1 MGRADRATGGGA
13 GPGLTALCDLRQK
26 IIRLIEANGP
36 LSIAD
41 YMAICLYDPDGGYY
55 MRREPFGVA
64 GDFTTAPEVSQMF
77 GELVAVWL
85 YSTWRS
91 MGSPATLAL
100 VEIGPGRGTM
110 MKDMLRVLGR
120 IDPGFVGRA
129 RFALVE
135 TSPRLREVQRATL
148 GEDAGRIEWHDT
160 VATLR
165 AEPLL
170 IVGNELFDAVPTRQY
185 VKADGRWRERAVGL
199 DGSGGLAFVAAAG
212 TLDPSLL
219 PPGATTAV
227 DGAIAEAA
235 PARTALMEAI
245 AERISA
251 RGGAGL
257 FIDYGYLQPALG
269 DTLQALSGHAY
280 ADPLAEPG
288 KADLTAHVDFF
299 SLAQAAKAH
308 GLDAHLAT
316 QGEFL
321 LGTGLIERAGSLGAK
336 ADAATRER
344 LREEAERLAGPDG
357 MGTLFKVL
365 AVGPRGLRL
374 PPFATSD

>member
-1 MGRADRATGGGA
+1 VGGPDSATGGA
-13 GPGLTALCDLRQK
+13 ARPGLTALPDLRQK
-26 IIRLIEANGP
+26 IVRLIEANGP

-55 MRREPFGVA
+55 MKREPFGVA

-77 GELVAVWL
+77 GELIAVWL

-91 MGSPATLAL
+91 LGAPSPLAL

-110 MKDMLRVLGR
+110 MKDMLRVLAR
-120 IDPGFVGRA
+120 IDPDFVDKA
-129 RFALVE
+129 RLALVE

-148 GEDAGRIEWHDT
+148 GSDAAPIEWHESI
-160 VATLR
+160 ATLPR
-165 AEPLL
+165 EPLL
-170 IVGNELFDAVPTRQY
+170 IVGNELFDAVPIRQY
-185 VKADGRWRERAVGL
+185 VKAEGGWRERAVGL
-199 DGSGGLAFVAAAG
+199 DGSSDLAFVAAAG
-212 TLDPSLL
+212 TLDPALL
-219 PPGATTAV
+219 PPDAASAE

-235 PARTALMEAI
+235 PARAALMDAI
-245 AERISA
+245 AERIA
-251 RGGAGL
+251 TDRGAGL

-308 GLDAHLAT
+308 GLDTHLAT
-316 QGEFL
+316 QAEFL

-336 ADAATRER
+336 ADPGTRER

-365 AVGPRGLRL
+365 AVGPRGMRL
-374 PPFATSD
+374 PPFVTSD

>member
-1 MGRADRATGGGA
+1 M
-13 GPGLTALCDLRQK
+13 PELRQK
-26 IIRLIEANGP
+26 IARLIEENGP

-41 YMAICLYDPDGGYY
+41 YMAICLYDPEGGYY
-55 MRREPFGVA
+55 MKREPFGLA
-64 GDFTTAPEVSQMF
+64 GDFTTAPEVSQIF

-91 MGSPATLAL
+91 MGAPSPLTFA
-100 VEIGPGRGTM
+100 EIGPGRGTM

-120 IDPGFVGRA
+120 IDPGFAARA
-129 RFALVE
+129 QLVLVE
-135 TSPRLREVQRATL
+135 TSPRLRDVQRATL
-148 GEDAGRIEWHDT
+148 GEDAGRIEWHSA
-160 VATLR
+160 VASLP

-170 IVGNELFDAVPTRQY
+170 IVGNELFDAVPIRQY
-185 VKADGRWRERAVGL
+185 VKMEGRWRERAVGL
-199 DGSGGLAFVAAAG
+199 DGAGDLAFVAAAG
-212 TLDPSLL
+212 TLDPALL
-219 PPGATTAV
+219 PPDAASAT

-235 PARTALMEAI
+235 PARTALMDAI
-245 AERISA
+245 AERISMH
-251 RGGAGL
+251 GGAGL

-280 ADPLAEPG
+280 ADALAEPG
-288 KADLTAHVDFF
+288 RADLTAHVDFF

-344 LREEAERLAGPDG
+344 LREEAERLAGADG
-357 MGTLFKVL
+357 MGKLFKVL
-365 AVGPRGLRL
+365 AIGPRGLRL
-374 PPFATSD
+374 PPFGSSD